1 MSDWTGCY
9 LSSYIAII
17 LHCNINGVGSRAG
30 ESGKISQ
37 EKENV
42 APNLKIFYN
51 LVYTTMP
58 IYSGLMRISYD
69 WEHS

>member
-17 LHCNINGVGSRAG
+17 LHCNINGVGSRVE
-30 ESGKISQ
+30 ESRKISQ

-42 APNLKIFYN
+42 ALSLKIFYN
-51 LVYTTMP
+51 LVHTTMH

-69 WEHS
+69 